1 MSIYYIKPRS
11 SLAIIIQ
18 SNSSFQVRKANAE
31 RQRLSRHQR
40 REIGLATMLLCV
52 VTVFFICNVLALVN
66 NILEAFYG
74 IIIGQLVKISNLLV
88 TINSSVNFIIYVI
101 FGEKFKRLF
110 LKLFCS
116 HHIFHAATGR
126 ESPDGVT
133 HDDSFMSCAD
143 RHSIRLNRQ
152 NTSTSRNGLSV
163 RINGS
168 FNGKDAP
175 NRRSA
180 RLQASPGPIVYYPA
194 TKSYDPECSPSQTQT
209 TIVCSEYVDEDE
221 DRCTKF

>member
-1 MSIYYIKPRS
+1 
-11 SLAIIIQ
+11 
-18 SNSSFQVRKANAE
+18 
-31 RQRLSRHQR
+31 
-40 REIGLATMLLCV
+40 MLLGV
-52 VTVFFICNVLALVN
+52 VIVFFICNILALVN
-66 NILEAFYG
+66 NILEAFYA
-74 IIIGQLVKISNLLV
+74 IILTQLVKISNLLV
-88 TINSSVNFIIYVI
+88 TINSSVNFIIYII
-101 FGEKFKRLF
+101 FGEKFQRLF

-116 HHIFHAATGR
+116 HALFQAATGR

-152 NTSTSRNGLSV
+152 NTSTSRNGMSV

-168 FNGKDAP
+168 YNGKDLP

-180 RLQASPGPIVYYPA
+180 RLHNTNPTPIVYYPA
-194 TKSYDPECSPSQTQT
+194 VKSYDIESSPQTQT
-209 TIVCSEYVDEDE
+209 TIVCSSDFAEDDD

>member
-1 MSIYYIKPRS
+1 
-11 SLAIIIQ
+11 
-18 SNSSFQVRKANAE
+18 
-31 RQRLSRHQR
+31 
-40 REIGLATMLLCV
+40 MLLCV
-52 VTVFFICNVLALVN
+52 VTVFFICNILALVN

-116 HHIFHAATGR
+116 HAIFRGTGR
-126 ESPDGVT
+126 ESPDGAT

-152 NTSTSRNGLSV
+152 NTSSSRNGLSV
-163 RINGS
+163 RINGTL
-168 FNGKDAP
+168 NGKDV
-175 NRRSA
+175 NQRRSV
-180 RLQASPGPIVYYPA
+180 RMSKSSSPGPIVYYPA
-194 TKSYDPECSPSQTQT
+194 VKSYDIECSPSQTQT
-209 TIVCSEYVDEDE
+209 TIVISDFAEDDEN
-221 DRCTKF
+221 RCTKF